1 MSPYYYS
8 EMYLQHH
15 GILGQKWGVR
25 RFQNY
30 DGSLTAKGKQR
41 ELKSARQYKR
51 ALNRVDQ
58 GLAEES
64 RSLRIA
70 EMNSAKHDITRE
82 SLLDKRKKAV
92 ESGNSKKVASLDK
105 KITKVEGKLQSS
117 RDEEIQHKRNIGSG
131 LELTDKLISDAERKG
146 YTVSS
151 KTTKRNVTRGR
162 EYVLNALSI
171 AGSMA
176 IGSPIAITMH
186 YKMPGKAYKV
196 SKPKD

>member
-58 GLAEES
+58 GLAEERRDYGDE
-64 RSLRIA
+64 RSVAIKLRRK
-70 EMNSAKHDITRE
+70 SDR
-82 SLLDKRKKAV
+82 LLTKAGNVIDTNPNKADRYYSKIDKLK
-92 ESGNSKKVASLDK
+92 KKVNEHDAKANAHMS
-105 KITKVEGKLQSS
+105 
-117 RDEEIQHKRNIGSG
+117 NIIKGQ
-131 LELTDKLISDAERKG
+131 ELTERLLNEASSKG
-146 YTVSS
+146 YTVTQ
-151 KTTKRNVTRGR
+151 KLTARNVTKGH
-162 EYVLNALSI
+162 EYVLNALSVLG
-171 AGSMA
+171 AYA
-176 IGSPIAITMH
+176 VGSPIAVTTSSHM
-186 YKMPGKAYKV
+186 YGTKYTVKKQ
-196 SKPKD
+196 KD